1 MVQYKG
7 NETSFP
13 NDERFIV
20 HYEEPGF
27 ETYIEVFPDLST
39 KSYHTVYDVNKTDKT
54 LSELETAA
62 EETAMDECI
71 KKYYY

>member
-7 NETSFP
+7 NETAFP
-13 NDERFIV
+13 DDDRFIV

-27 ETYIEVFPDLST
+27 ETYVEVFPDLST
-39 KSYHTVYDVNKTDKT
+39 KTYYTVYDVKKTNKM
-54 LSELETAA
+54 LSELEAAA
-62 EETAMDECI
+62 EEVAMDECI